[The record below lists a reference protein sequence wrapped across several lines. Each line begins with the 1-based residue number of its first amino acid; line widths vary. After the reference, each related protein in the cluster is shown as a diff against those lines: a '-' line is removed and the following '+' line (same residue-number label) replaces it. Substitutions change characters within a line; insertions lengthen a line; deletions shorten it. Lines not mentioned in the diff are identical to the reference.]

1 MGEAVI
7 GENSFCICGKNKK
20 NAQNMSGQQQPLRE
34 PPPMR
39 PRGLCET
46 RSGDLAFV
54 MGRLRLSPGRPM
66 LVEHLGGVYL
76 EHDMTGR
83 VLTGGYGSEFDIM
96 HLLFEDA

>member
-1 MGEAVI
+1 MAEAI
-7 GENSFCICGKNKK
+7 IDQNHFCFCGKNKS
-20 NAQNMSGQQQPLRE
+20 NQQSKPGHQHPLGDV
-34 PPPMR
+34 PPMR

-54 MGRLRLSPGRPM
+54 MGRLRLCPGRPM
-66 LVEHLGGVYL
+66 LVEHLGGIYL

>member
-1 MGEAVI
+1 MAEAI
-7 GENSFCICGKNKK
+7 TDKDSFCFCGKLKK
-20 NAQNMSGQQQPLRE
+20 DEMNITAQQQPLRE
-34 PPPMR
+34 PIALR

-54 MGRLRLSPGRPM
+54 LGRLRLCPGRPL
-66 LVEHLGGVYL
+66 LVEHLGGLYL

-83 VLTGGYGSEFDIM
+83 VLTGGYGREFDIM